1 MKKINGSVFGSMSSV
16 EDQLAKLEAA
26 RSELITK
33 LASLAKRTDTLAT
46 DLEDVKTGRSRT
58 ENKIAQIDSKAS
70 YEFKSCRDT
79 HLH

>member
-1 MKKINGSVFGSMSSV
+1 MSSV

-26 RSELITK
+26 RSELIAK
-33 LASLAKRTDTLAT
+33 LSSLAKKTDTLAT

-70 YEFKSCRDT
+70 YDFKLSRDKD
-79 HLH
+79 LI